1 MAARRLSILYVPILY
16 SSTAPQDF
24 PGEPMTRNHAMTTR
38 PRPSLTALLIALT
51 IISGLAASPAAS
63 ADGVEVRLG
72 SAAARGIAEL
82 GLEVPVTGRVF
93 VIVARDG
100 DEEPRLGT
108 GVTGNPLWGVDVRD
122 FEAGDDVLVAAGAD
136 TFRGYPLADIDEL
149 PAGDY
154 YVQAFLNVYT
164 TFHRAD
170 GHLIEA
176 HMNSG
181 AFQDPFKAPGNAH
194 SKVRKVTVG
203 KAGMPDLELTIDQ
216 VIQPSRPLKA
226 GEVLQQ
232 GNFDDTE
239 WVRYVKI
246 RSEKLS
252 EFWGTDMYLGANIL
266 LPPGYDENEAKRY
279 PVLYMQGHSSGF
291 TPMPWAPEE
300 WFKPGYEP
308 SHPAVGPQLDGFYE
322 AWTSGALPRFVI
334 ITFRDANPYF
344 DTSYSVNTPNVGPYG
359 DALTEE
365 LMPYLEENF
374 RIVDE
379 RWGRVLAGRSTG
391 GWEAAAMMVFY
402 PDLFAVS
409 YPWAPDPID
418 FRKLMQIN
426 IYEYDNAFVNQLE
439 WIETELPAQRET
451 DGLINY
457 HVADEHAYEQTVATF
472 DRSGG
477 QWAIWQALYSP
488 VGENG
493 YPVPLWDPETGDIDR
508 SVARYWRDNWDLS
521 YIIERDW
528 ETLGPKISGRLHFAV
543 GRRDNYYLEQAVYLA
558 EQRMAGLDNPPA
570 NATFQYGVGGRHS
583 WIGHSPEDRSKQ
595 MKYREFIE
603 IIGRFVTEHAP
614 ERADTDHWQAP
625 AE

>member
-1 MAARRLSILYVPILY
+1 MFANAFVSR
-16 SSTAPQDF
+16 
-24 PGEPMTRNHAMTTR
+24 
-38 PRPSLTALLIALT
+38 SLAVLLIV
-51 IISGLAASPAAS
+51 SMASLGAS
-63 ADGVEVRLG
+63 
-72 SAAARGIAEL
+72 SAAAAVRVSLAPSAANGIAAL
-82 GLEVPVTGRVF
+82 GLDVPVTGRVF
-93 VIVARDG
+93 VIVSRDAG
-100 DEEPRLGT
+100 EEPRLGT
-108 GVTGNPLWGVDVRD
+108 GVTGHPLWGVDVRGLA
-122 FEAGDDVLVAAGAD
+122 AGDEVVVSAD
-136 TFRGYPLADIDEL
+136 AETFSGYPLPDFDEL

-154 YVQAFLNVYT
+154 YVQAFVNVYT

-170 GHLIEA
+170 GHVIEA

-194 SKVRKVTVG
+194 SSVQKVTVG
-203 KAGMPDLELTIDQ
+203 KDGLPELTLSIDQ
-216 VIQPSRPLKA
+216 VIQPPRPLKA

-246 RSEKLS
+246 RSEMLS
-252 EFWGTDMYLGANIL
+252 EFWGQDMYLGANVL
-266 LPPGYDENEAKRY
+266 LPPGYDPDGDERY
-279 PVLYMQGHSSGF
+279 PVLYMQGHSSGL

-359 DALTEE
+359 DALTQE
-365 LMPYLEENF
+365 LIPYLEENF
-374 RIVDE
+374 NIVDE

-426 IYEYDNAFVNQLE
+426 IYEFENAFVNQLE

-457 HVADEHAYEQTVATF
+457 HVADEHAYEQVVATR

-488 VGENG
+488 VGDDG
-493 YPVPLWDPETGDIDR
+493 YPVPLWNPETGDIDR
-508 SVARYWRDNWDLS
+508 AVARYWRDHWDLS
-521 YIIERDW
+521 HIIERDW
-528 ETLGPKISGRLHFAV
+528 NTLGPKISGRMHFAV
-543 GRRDNYYLEQAVYLA
+543 GRRDNYYLEQAVYLT
-558 EQRMAGLDNPPA
+558 EQRMSALDNPPA
-570 NATFQYGVGGRHS
+570 NATFQYGIGGRHS

-603 IIGRFVTEHAP
+603 VIAEFVASHAP
-614 ERADTDHWQAP
+614 EGADLDHWRARP
-625 AE
+625 

>member
-1 MAARRLSILYVPILY
+1 MPMLPRLVRPVLVLLTGLLVFSGAHAAG
-16 SSTAPQDF
+16 SSVTV
-24 PGEPMTRNHAMTTR
+24 T
-38 PRPSLTALLIALT
+38 
-51 IISGLAASPAAS
+51 LAPAA
-63 ADGVEVRLG
+63 AK
-72 SAAARGIAEL
+72 GIAGL
-82 GLEVPVTGRVF
+82 GLDVPVTGRVF
-93 VIVARDG
+93 VIVSRDG
-100 DEEPRLGT
+100 ESEPRLGT
-108 GVTGNPLWGVDVRD
+108 GVTGNPLWGVDVRGL
-122 FEAGDDVLVAAGAD
+122 EAGDSVTVSSDAD
-136 TFRGYPLADIDEL
+136 SFSGYPLDDFGEL
-149 PAGDY
+149 PVGDY
-154 YVQAFLNVYT
+154 YVQAFVNVYT

-170 GHLIEA
+170 GHVIEA

-181 AFQDPFKAPGNAH
+181 AFQDPFKAPGNAM
-194 SKVRKVTVG
+194 SRVEKVTVG
-203 KAGMPDLELTIDQ
+203 RNGMPELRLTIDR
-216 VIQPSRPLKA
+216 VIQPPRPLMA

-252 EFWGTDMYLGANIL
+252 EFWGRDMYLGANVL
-266 LPPGYDENEAKRY
+266 LPPGYDENSEQPY

-322 AWTSGALPRFVI
+322 AWTSGELPRFVI

-344 DTSYSVNTPNVGPYG
+344 DTSYSVNSPNVGPYG

-365 LMPYLEENF
+365 LMPYLEARFN
-374 RIVDE
+374 IVDE

-391 GWEAAAMMVFY
+391 GWEAAAMMIFY

-426 IYEYDNAFVNQLE
+426 IYDYENAFVNQLE
-439 WIETELPAQRET
+439 WLDTPLPAQRET

-457 HVADEHAYEQTVATF
+457 HVADEHAYEQVVATK

-488 VGENG
+488 LGEDG
-493 YPVPLWDPETGDIDR
+493 YPAPLWDPGTGDIDKK
-508 SVARYWRDNWDLS
+508 VARYWRDHWDLS
-521 YIIERDW
+521 HIIARDW
-528 ETLGPKISGRLHFAV
+528 KTLGPKLTGRMHFAV
-543 GRRDNYYLEQAVYLA
+543 GRRDNYYLEQAVYLTEA
-558 EQRMAGLDNPPA
+558 RAKELTDPPA
-570 NATFQYGVGGRHS
+570 NFTFQYGIGGRHS
-583 WIGHSPEDRSKQ
+583 WIGHSPNDPTQQ

-603 IIGRFVTEHAP
+603 VIADFVAAHAP
-614 ERADTDHWQAP
+614 DGADVDHWQAIRP
-625 AE
+625 